1 MTRFV
6 LNPPS
11 LSRLFLHAGAL
22 LAALALGACA
32 AQKVA
37 AVSDDALPFDRAIVA
52 ATDSLMQQTQASTG
66 LLAKLNKRQVV
77 LDPTLDAGSGQ
88 QTAAT
93 QQLDQAIADRI
104 GRSFDQYEVLP
115 FRAANLSKAQY
126 LLTGTMTRDQG
137 AYRLNLAM
145 VELKT
150 GAAVAQSSARSR
162 QDGVDMNP
170 LAYYRDSPVLVKDKV
185 IEGYVRTSSTPP
197 GQKADATYL
206 ERIAAATVINDAT
219 VLYNAAR
226 YEEALG
232 QYRSALATPAGD
244 QIRVLNGIYL
254 SNVKL
259 GQMAEAE
266 QAFGRVVAFGIAYNE
281 LGVKLLFNPNSTEFW
296 SDPSVSGVYGMWLR
310 QIAREGGNAKA
321 CMDIIGHTSKTGSAA
336 YNEALSLKRA
346 TYIKQRLG
354 NESPELASRS
364 RVQGKGF
371 TQNIVGSGT
380 DDGVDA
386 LDRRVEFKIVPCS
399 GGVA

>member
-185 IEGYVRTSSTPP
+185 IEG
-197 GQKADATYL
+197 
-206 ERIAAATVINDAT
+206 
-219 VLYNAAR
+219 
-226 YEEALG
+226 
-232 QYRSALATPAGD
+232 
-244 QIRVLNGIYL
+244 
-254 SNVKL
+254 
-259 GQMAEAE
+259 
-266 QAFGRVVAFGIAYNE
+266 
-281 LGVKLLFNPNSTEFW
+281 
-296 SDPSVSGVYGMWLR
+296 
-310 QIAREGGNAKA
+310 
-321 CMDIIGHTSKTGSAA
+321 
-336 YNEALSLKRA
+336 
-346 TYIKQRLG
+346 
-354 NESPELASRS
+354 
-364 RVQGKGF
+364 
-371 TQNIVGSGT
+371 
-380 DDGVDA
+380 
-386 LDRRVEFKIVPCS
+386 
-399 GGVA
+399 